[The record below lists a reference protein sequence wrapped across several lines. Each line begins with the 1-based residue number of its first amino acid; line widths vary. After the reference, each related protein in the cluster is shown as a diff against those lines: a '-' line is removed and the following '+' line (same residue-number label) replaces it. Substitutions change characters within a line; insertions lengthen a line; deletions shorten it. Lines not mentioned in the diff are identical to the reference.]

1 MDIYTIMILGY
12 QVSQKKKVNVGIF
25 TLKFHRRKR
34 KNDYLYIVELERQG
48 EIMERGIFTEYA
60 NAVMYAGEVFSRFR

>member
-1 MDIYTIMILGY
+1 MILGY
-12 QVSQKKKVNVGIF
+12 QVSQKKKINVGIY
-25 TLKFHRRKR
+25 TIKFHRRKR

-48 EIMERGIFTEYA
+48 EIIERGIFTEYT